1 MAPRGYHRRMPRPP
15 LAALAAALLAPALPA
30 HAQSAIT
37 LYAGLR
43 TGSGFEQVNPPNNAV
58 DMQNTAAGSVGV
70 EWGGGARPFQ
80 LLFSYQRTKLELGQ
94 SSTPGTPTE
103 MPLQVSYLHIGGL
116 NYFDGGPGRGPYV
129 VGGLG
134 ATFLNPTL
142 SGTSSRV
149 RPSMNVGL
157 GYQWPLSPTVALRS
171 ELRAYLTAINSSGSF
186 FCSGGCVVQ
195 IQSTL
200 MAQYEAM
207 IGVSFGF

>member
-1 MAPRGYHRRMPRPP
+1 MRRAP
-15 LAALAAALLAPALPA
+15 LVTIVALALCALPA
-30 HAQSAIT
+30 QAQSAIT
-37 LYAGLR
+37 LYGGVR

-58 DMQNTAAGSVGV
+58 DLQTTAAGSVAV

-94 SSTPGTPTE
+94 PSTPGAPTE
-103 MPLQVSYLHIGGL
+103 MPLQVGYLHIGGL
-116 NYFDGGPGRGPYV
+116 NYFEGGPGRGPYV

-157 GYQWPLSPTVALRS
+157 GYQWPLSPSVALRS

-195 IQSTL
+195 VQSTL
-200 MAQYEAM
+200 MSQFEAM
-207 IGVSFGF
+207 VGVTFGF

>member
-1 MAPRGYHRRMPRPP
+1 MPRPL
-15 LAALAAALLAPALPA
+15 LATLAAALLAPALPA
-30 HAQSAIT
+30 QAQSAIT
-37 LYAGLR
+37 LYGGVR

-58 DMQNTAAGSVGV
+58 DLQTTAAGSVAV

-94 SSTPGTPTE
+94 PSTPGAPTE
-103 MPLQVSYLHIGGL
+103 MPLQVGYLHIGGL
-116 NYFDGGPGRGPYV
+116 NYFEGGPGRGPYV

-157 GYQWPLSPTVALRS
+157 GYQWPLSPSVALRS

-195 IQSTL
+195 IKGDAMTQV
-200 MAQYEAM
+200 EAM
-207 IGVSFGF
+207 AGLTLQF

>member
-1 MAPRGYHRRMPRPP
+1 MPRPL
-15 LAALAAALLAPALPA
+15 LATLAAALLAPALPA
-30 HAQSAIT
+30 QAQSAIT
-37 LYAGLR
+37 LYGGVR

-58 DMQNTAAGSVGV
+58 DLQTTASGSVAV

-94 SSTPGTPTE
+94 PSTPGAPTE
-103 MPLQVSYLHIGGL
+103 MPLQVGYLHIGGL
-116 NYFDGGPGRGPYV
+116 NYFEGGPGRGPYV

-157 GYQWPLSPTVALRS
+157 GYQWPLSPSVALRS
-171 ELRAYLTAINSSGSF
+171 ELRAYLTAINSSCSF

-195 IQSTL
+195 VQSTL
-200 MAQYEAM
+200 MSQFEAM
-207 IGVSFGF
+207 VGVTFGF

>member
-1 MAPRGYHRRMPRPP
+1 MPRPL
-15 LAALAAALLAPALPA
+15 LATLAAALLAPALPA
-30 HAQSAIT
+30 RAQSAIT
-37 LYAGLR
+37 LYGGVR

-58 DMQNTAAGSVGV
+58 DLQTTAAGSVAV

-94 SSTPGTPTE
+94 PSTPGAPTE
-103 MPLQVSYLHIGGL
+103 MPLQVGYLHIGGL
-116 NYFDGGPGRGPYV
+116 NYFEGGPGRGPYV

-157 GYQWPLSPTVALRS
+157 GYQWPLSPSVALRS

-186 FCSGGCVVQ
+186 FCSGGCTVAIKGDALTQV
-195 IQSTL
+195 
-200 MAQYEAM
+200 EAM
-207 IGVSFGF
+207 AGLTFGF